1 MKFICTAILEFLIY
15 VIWGMGGQNDNCSL
29 KFFILISITPI
40 YIYIYIYLLI
50 CFPKI
55 FWGPLVRHLKVPK
68 CSVDTMTIQSMKIA
82 FRFTNHMKTTKDQGL
97 HQVLYLTDSRKLL
110 QTFKMKIGQNLLNS
124 IFLGKN

>member
-1 MKFICTAILEFLIY
+1 MKFICNAILEFLIY
-15 VIWGMGGQNDNCSL
+15 VIWGMGGQNDNYSL
-29 KFFILISITPI
+29 KIFILISITPI
-40 YIYIYIYLLI
+40 YIYIYLLI
-50 CFPKI
+50 CFPNF

-97 HQVLYLTDSRKLL
+97 HQVLYLSGSRKLL
-110 QTFKMKIGQNLLNS
+110 QTFKMKTGQNLLNS